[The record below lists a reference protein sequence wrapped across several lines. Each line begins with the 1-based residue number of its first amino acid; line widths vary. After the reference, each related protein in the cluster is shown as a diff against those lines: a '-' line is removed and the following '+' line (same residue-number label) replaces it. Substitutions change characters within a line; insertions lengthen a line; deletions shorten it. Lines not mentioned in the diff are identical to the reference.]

1 MLSEMETDRSFGMR
15 NFRYIDTIKE
25 AVERESHDFVSC
37 TDVIVLSGRD
47 GVVAEGLTSHS
58 KLEGGMAGGAEQIF
72 LSNTSQA
79 TMKV

>member
-47 GVVAEGLTSHS
+47 GIVAVS
-58 KLEGGMAGGAEQIF
+58 
-72 LSNTSQA
+72 
-79 TMKV
+79 